1 MSGMRS
7 LYVLVPLFA
16 LLAAAIWFAV
26 SSWAHLGGDDM
37 PPIPLWG
44 WFAVAGG
51 VLFSVAIGAGLMA
64 LMFYSSR
71 HGYDEDSDRREH

>member
-1 MSGMRS
+1 MRS

-16 LLAAAIWFAV
+16 LLVAAIWFAAE
-26 SSWAHLGGDDM
+26 SWVHLGGADT

-44 WFAVAGG
+44 WFAIAGG
-51 VLFSVAIGAGLMA
+51 VLFSLLLGLGLMT

-71 HGYDEDSDRREH
+71 RGYDEGGDDSRE